1 MRRLPHCGSGR
12 PPAAF
17 WSVPASTSRAGAQP
31 AEPGASPQA
40 ADAGMTI
47 EWEVRNRFRLF
58 RREADFQRHV
68 IANRAGSQL
77 AAEHLLERDTGG
89 RGWAQNQVDHLC
101 VNAAGVLLDTCD
113 RDGERENYLAPKT
126 HLVVARLAGAVPPGA
141 TCNWSFDDGTIPP
154 QAGQRALLASR
165 CSSASPTASRPS
177 PPSASRGR
185 TTASTASRPRSRSA
199 IC

>member
-1 MRRLPHCGSGR
+1 MS
-12 PPAAF
+12 
-17 WSVPASTSRAGAQP
+17 
-31 AEPGASPQA
+31 
-40 ADAGMTI
+40 
-47 EWEVRNRFRLF
+47 
-58 RREADFQRHV
+58 

-89 RGWAQNQVDHLC
+89 RGWAQNVVEHLC
-101 VNAAGVLLDTCD
+101 VNVAGALLDTCE

-126 HLVVARLAGAVPPGA
+126 HLVVVRLTGAVPPGA

-154 QAGQRALLASR
+154 KQVNAPCSGSR

-177 PPSASRGR
+177 PRSASRGR